1 MQTGIV
7 QFLSLAKGYGF
18 LRPEDGGGDNFVH
31 ILSAHAVGL
40 ETLALGD
47 RFTYDIQIA
56 RNGKASAVNLVK
68 LA

>member
-1 MQTGIV
+1 M
-7 QFLSLAKGYGF
+7 
-18 LRPEDGGGDNFVH
+18 RPEDAGGDNFVH
-31 ILSAHAVGL
+31 ISSAHAVGL